1 MNKNGLLSIILHAHL
16 PYVRH
21 PEDKH
26 VLEEEWLY
34 EAITETYI
42 PLIKVFSNLIH
53 DGVNFNLTLSLSPTL
68 ISMLTDD
75 LLQQRYLDYLDDLIK
90 LSNKELRRTKN
101 NPELYHLAQMYQQ
114 NFLDAKKIWRAYDGN
129 LITAFKKF
137 QTLNL
142 LEIITCPAT
151 HGYLP
156 LMKLYPESV
165 KAQIKLGI
173 KTYQQHFDRKPAGI
187 WIPECGYYPEQ
198 DQFLWEEGI
207 RYFFTDSHG
216 ILNSKPKPHYANFA
230 PIYCPSGVAAFARDL
245 ESSKQVWSATEGYP
259 GDYDYREFYRDIGY
273 DLDYDYIKP
282 HLHPEGFRKQTGI
295 KYYRITGEDS
305 HKELYKPHWAK
316 EKAAIHAGNFLF
328 NRQVQV
334 KYLNQQMDRT
344 PIIISPYDAELFGH
358 WWYEGPTWLEFLI
371 RKIAYDQ
378 QEISLIT
385 PSQYLDKYPIN
396 QVATPSQSSWGDAG
410 YNQVWLNQ
418 TNDWIYPKLHQNTEK
433 MIDLAN
439 KITNPNQ
446 LEERT
451 LNQLARELLLAQS
464 SDWAFI
470 LKTDTMTEY
479 ATRRLNQ
486 HFKNF
491 EKLYKQLQQSNIN
504 RDYLKELENKNNLFP
519 NLNYKV
525 YQSNKNANYKEVII

>member
-1 MNKNGLLSIILHAHL
+1 MNKNGLLAIILHAHL

-34 EAITETYI
+34 EATTETYI
-42 PLIKVFSNLIH
+42 PLIKIFSNLIQ
-53 DGVNFNLTLSLSPTL
+53 DGINFNLTLSLSPTL

-75 LLQQRYLDYLDDLIK
+75 LLQQRYLDYLDNLIK
-90 LSNKELRRTKN
+90 LSTKELSRTKN
-101 NPELYHLAQMYQQ
+101 NSELHHLAEMYQQ
-114 NFLDAKKIWRAYDGN
+114 TFLEAKKVWRANDGN
-129 LITAFKKF
+129 LITAFKQF
-137 QTLNL
+137 QDLGV

-156 LMKLYPESV
+156 LIKLYPEAV

-216 ILNSKPKPHYANFA
+216 ILNAKPKPHYANFA

-295 KYYRITGEDS
+295 KYYRITGEGS

-328 NRQVQV
+328 NRQVQAE
-334 KYLNQQMDRT
+334 YLNQRMDRT

-371 RKIAYDQ
+371 RKIACDQ
-378 QEISLIT
+378 QEIALST

-396 QVATPSQSSWGDAG
+396 QVATPSQSSWGDEG

-418 TNDWIYPKLHQNTEK
+418 TNDWIYPQLHQMTEK
-433 MIDLAN
+433 MINLAN
-439 KITNPNQ
+439 KVTNPNQ

-486 HFKNF
+486 HFENF
-491 EKLYKQLQQSNIN
+491 EKLYQQLQQSRIN
-504 RDYLKELENKNNLFP
+504 NDYLKQLEAKNNLFP
-519 NLNYKV
+519 NLGYKI
-525 YQSNKNANYKEVII
+525 YQSNENANYKEVTI